1 MTAHDLCGN
10 EGMKQSG
17 YEKPQQYV
25 WRHLV
30 EHVYESVENIHL
42 QQYYYYLRYKV
53 TTHVAETCYTIF
65 QICCIMLYLVKGTTP
80 AAETILR
87 DGHARNSTEL
97 TRQVGHTRISSAV
110 SYFGGSKTSVVEQF
124 LDLSLIII

>member
-1 MTAHDLCGN
+1 
-10 EGMKQSG
+10 
-17 YEKPQQYV
+17 
-25 WRHLV
+25 
-30 EHVYESVENIHL
+30 
-42 QQYYYYLRYKV
+42 
-53 TTHVAETCYTIF
+53 
-65 QICCIMLYLVKGTTP
+65 MLYLVKGTTP

-124 LDLSLIII
+124 LDIFYFLTDKVIFYSAPLDR